1 MKNSLIA
8 VTLICIL
15 SATNTASAAGNT
27 FGLGIGGLY
36 GDVGIKIDHAF
47 TDAFSVGVL
56 QSWQASASF
65 THLRAKYLFN
75 TERGTS
81 SPFITIGYGG
91 IANDQYADLQGT
103 VAGVGYRMF
112 KSGKKSYTE
121 FSVSSLL
128 SVEGPYYFTS
138 NPLYIGF
145 SYGKNF

>member
-1 MKNSLIA
+1 MKKSLIA
-8 VTLICIL
+8 ATLISIL
-15 SATNTASAAGNT
+15 SATNNASAAGNT

-47 TDAFSVGVL
+47 TEAFSVGVL

-65 THLRAKYLFN
+65 THFRAKYLFN
-75 TERGTS
+75 TEPAAS

-112 KSGKKSYTE
+112 KSGKRSYTE
-121 FSVSSLL
+121 F
-128 SVEGPYYFTS
+128 
-138 NPLYIGF
+138 
-145 SYGKNF
+145 